1 MCYTVPMWSRVHL
14 IWKLGLSMQTVFNL
28 QIVTSPNL
36 QIVFFNLQI
45 VLFKKCINK
54 KCCYLVAAFFYYLS
68 PSEYKL
74 KLMEKQ
80 LFVLLNKLLSNYQ
93 PLQAY
98 TQH

>member
-1 MCYTVPMWSRVHL
+1 
-14 IWKLGLSMQTVFNL
+14 MQTVFNL
-28 QIVTSPNL
+28 QIITSPNL
-36 QIVFFNLQI
+36 QIV
-45 VLFKKCINK
+45 LFKSCINK
-54 KCCYLVAAFFYYLS
+54 KCCYLVAAFLYYLS
-68 PSEYKL
+68 PSECKF